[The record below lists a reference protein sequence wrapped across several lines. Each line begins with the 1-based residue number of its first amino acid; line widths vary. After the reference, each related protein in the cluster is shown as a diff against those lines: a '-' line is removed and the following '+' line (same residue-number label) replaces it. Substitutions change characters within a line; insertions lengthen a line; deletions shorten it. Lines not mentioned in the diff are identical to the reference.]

1 MAEAVEETILCQHCN
16 TLINTDNW
24 TEHSKNCRVVK
35 KNRRRHRR
43 QKSVN
48 EELDNEKIPCE
59 FCNDQ
64 INVNDWNSHAEQ
76 CADAHRRR
84 IENLK
89 NGIDNEPMNILVPCE
104 YCNKQISVQDLEWH
118 TVYKT
123 SSILLLFRKSVNDEL
138 DNEKIPCEFCNDQIN
153 VNDWNS
159 HAEQCADAHRRR
171 IENLKNGI
179 DNEPINILVPCEY
192 CNKQISV
199 QDLEWHTRQ
208 CDDEYQRQR
217 QILQNNETDFISCEY
232 CNAQVSIVEWELHV
246 KRCRRKETSST
257 FQPNALHD
265 EVFGVI
271 HTFPKHWDLSS
282 LDNLTRYILDH
293 TTEEY
298 KFVANKF
305 HKTLPSNHII
315 QIERIQNRRWYRQYD
330 AHKEDFIERYGQS
343 TERWLFHGCRKS
355 ESAEAIIRDC
365 FNRSHA
371 VNCARV
377 LIGRTTGGSSS
388 TRICPP
394 GFDTTG
400 GENVFVTY
408 HDAQAYG
415 EYLIVYK

>member
-35 KNRRRHRR
+35 KNRRRRRR

-118 TVYKT
+118 T
-123 SSILLLFRKSVNDEL
+123 
-138 DNEKIPCEFCNDQIN
+138 
-153 VNDWNS
+153 
-159 HAEQCADAHRRR
+159 
-171 IENLKNGI
+171 
-179 DNEPINILVPCEY
+179 
-192 CNKQISV
+192 
-199 QDLEWHTRQ
+199 RQ

-246 KRCRRKETSST
+246 NGCTAAERQILGDLTKHIVVDSSNESIPCEYCNKCYSTQRIESHQKRCRRKETSST

-371 VNCARV
+371 VNCAVGQGIYFATQAMISHGYTQPDANRLRHMFMARV
-377 LIGRTTGGSSS
+377 LIGRTTGGSPS

>member
-1 MAEAVEETILCQHCN
+1 
-16 TLINTDNW
+16 
-24 TEHSKNCRVVK
+24 
-35 KNRRRHRR
+35 
-43 QKSVN
+43 KSVN

-118 TVYKT
+118 T
-123 SSILLLFRKSVNDEL
+123 
-138 DNEKIPCEFCNDQIN
+138 
-153 VNDWNS
+153 
-159 HAEQCADAHRRR
+159 
-171 IENLKNGI
+171 
-179 DNEPINILVPCEY
+179 
-192 CNKQISV
+192 
-199 QDLEWHTRQ
+199 RQ

-246 KRCRRKETSST
+246 NGCTAAERQILGDLTKHIVVDSSNESIPCEYCNKCYSTQRIESHQKRCRRKETSST

-371 VNCARV
+371 VNCAVGQGIYFATQAMISHGYTQPDANRLRHMFMARV
-377 LIGRTTGGSSS
+377 LIGRTTGGSPS